1 MNVMA
6 SMTEFISQSQRIF
19 AVSTRPRRKDFERI
33 AKVTMIGMI
42 LMGVLGLIISL
53 VFHVI

>member
-1 MNVMA
+1 MA
-6 SMTEFISQSQRIF
+6 SMTDFISQSQRII

-42 LMGVLGLIISL
+42 LMGIMGVIISL
-53 VFHVI
+53 AFLVI